1 MSSYTVRI
9 CELLEG
15 LHGGVYYFIIEG
27 NKLVH
32 ISRYGVTR
40 MRSSK
45 VACYDIDLN
54 RLKGKTI
61 IEVMS
66 ASISGYIDIWMYPA
80 EDLTV
85 DQSIRRKQILPITII
100 NNYELTYLNEK
111 EKLFLNEWNKHYK
124 AMLNYIRKEVIEKGG
139 RIISTLS
146 IIIHIENDLKYPTSF
161 LIPYS
166 NNARFKS
173 LSGLTKQIYQIWII
187 IRILREFTSINRT
200 FIFKQSPYSPIE
212 WIDNYSLWYEFDLNP
227 HTMCNGMLWHTSS
240 ISPHLKRILSKAMEL
255 KNKGLTER
263 LALRP
268 DIVFTYAKDCN
279 EFMQNP
285 AIKLIIECKNTDY
298 TYWEKDIN
306 RQIKPYVEIF
316 EPEYMLIASLKPVPS
331 YIKRD
336 LQRYSI
342 HVIDNVYPG
351 GLGEQELIAYVKSAL
366 GYL

>member
-1 MSSYTVRI
+1 MSFYTVKV
-9 CELLEG
+9 CESFSG
-15 LHGGVYYFIIEG
+15 LRGGDYHFIIEG
-27 NKLVH
+27 NKLIH
-32 ISRYGVTR
+32 ISHYGVI
-40 MRSSK
+40 SK
-45 VACYDIDLN
+45 RDYGGVCYDVDLSKI
-54 RLKGKTI
+54 KGKTVI
-61 IEVMS
+61 RV
-66 ASISGYIDIWMYPA
+66 ASSNQGLFSIVDAFPA
-80 EDLTV
+80 EDLAV
-85 DQSIRRKQILPITII
+85 DWYARRRQELPITII
-100 NNYELTYLNEK
+100 NNYELVHLSGK
-111 EKLFLNEWNKHYK
+111 ERLFLDEWNKYYRV
-124 AMLNYIRKEVIEKGG
+124 MLNYIRKEVIEKGG
-139 RIISTLS
+139 NITSTPLVD
-146 IIIHIENDLKYPTSF
+146 IHIDNDLKYPASF

-166 NNARFKS
+166 ENARFMS
-173 LSGLTKQIYQIWII
+173 LSGLTKQIHQIWII
-187 IRILREFTSINRT
+187 VRILRGFTSISLDLY
-200 FIFKQSPYSPIE
+200 FEQSSYGPLALIGS
-212 WIDNYSLWYEFDLNP
+212 YSLWYEFDLNP
-227 HTMCNGMLWHTSS
+227 HTMCRGILWYTSDV
-240 ISPHLKRILSKAMEL
+240 SPQLKRILSKAMEL

-263 LALRP
+263 LTLRP

-316 EPEYMLIASLKPVPS
+316 EPEYMLIASLKPVPP